1 MESIKVSIIVPVYNM
16 EKYIESTLKSIED
29 QSLKEKEIICVDDGS
44 TDSSYDIAIK
54 FAEKVSNVKVLKQ
67 DNMGSGVAR
76 NLGIQNAKG
85 EFVCFLDADDF
96 YVTDDALEHL
106 YNLAKQKNVVVC
118 GGSSCDYRDGKMS
131 TAGIRKE
138 RTFIE
143 DKYVKRE
150 EYPGMT
156 GYCAFLFEKNFL
168 IENSIFFPSYLRGQ
182 DAPFFVKAIACAGGA
197 YCCRKLVLAY
207 RKDYKTVKYSEEKA
221 LGIVKSLRDVFKL
234 SVQYEMMNVQHVVRE
249 ELKGEIG
256 ALLYRFSYEG
266 CKEMTK
272 MASEFNAI
280 AKEGM
285 LCNDFWGN
293 KQLLVEENGI
303 ITYVQENI
311 EKKKEFISQLQNIEN
326 VYVFGAGTIGKKV
339 ADFLRRNQIKI
350 QSFIVTNIK
359 QNPLVVNGIPV
370 KEISTVDKGKNNYII
385 IIATFWYAQE
395 EIISTLK
402 AKGYK
407 HIYPVD
413 LQRFFLWQD
422 SIEH

>member
-1 MESIKVSIIVPVYNM
+1 
-16 EKYIESTLKSIED
+16 
-29 QSLKEKEIICVDDGS
+29 
-44 TDSSYDIAIK
+44 
-54 FAEKVSNVKVLKQ
+54 
-67 DNMGSGVAR
+67 
-76 NLGIQNAKG
+76 
-85 EFVCFLDADDF
+85 
-96 YVTDDALEHL
+96 
-106 YNLAKQKNVVVC
+106 
-118 GGSSCDYRDGKMS
+118 
-131 TAGIRKE
+131 
-138 RTFIE
+138 
-143 DKYVKRE
+143 
-150 EYPGMT
+150 
-156 GYCAFLFEKNFL
+156 
-168 IENSIFFPSYLRGQ
+168 
-182 DAPFFVKAIACAGGA
+182 
-197 YCCRKLVLAY
+197 
-207 RKDYKTVKYSEEKA
+207 
-221 LGIVKSLRDVFKL
+221 
-234 SVQYEMMNVQHVVRE
+234 MMNVQHVVRE